1 MGAILLLNVIRFVLI
16 GLEIV
21 VLARVVLS
29 WIDPAGRS
37 AVAGYV
43 NSATEPLLAPIRR
56 LLPRT
61 GMLDLSPLV
70 VFIVIGVL
78 LRVVG

>member
-1 MGAILLLNVIRFVLI
+1 MNVIRLVLI
-16 GLEIV
+16 GLEVV

-29 WIDPAGRS
+29 WVDPAGRS
-37 AVAGYV
+37 
-43 NSATEPLLAPIRR
+43 SAARFVISITEPVLAPIRR

-70 VFIVIGVL
+70 VVLAIGVL

>member
-1 MGAILLLNVIRFVLI
+1 VGAILLLNVIRFLLI

-37 AVAGYV
+37 AVAGFV
-43 NSATEPLLAPIRR
+43 TSVTEPLLAPIRR

>member
-43 NSATEPLLAPIRR
+43 NAATEPLLAPIRR

-61 GMLDLSPLV
+61 GMLDLSPLA
-70 VFIVIGVL
+70 VFTVIGVL